1 MDKEIVDAL
10 SGLGDRM
17 SHLESIHPDITY
29 TTNGLATNVV
39 VNLPLIL
46 TVATLSAITVV
57 LILKYKKAN

>member
-1 MDKEIVDAL
+1 MDKEIADAL

-39 VNLPLIL
+39 INFPLIL
-46 TVATLSAITVV
+46 TIAAISALTVYIIV
-57 LILKYKKAN
+57 KNK